1 MSNVKSS
8 YEWQNF
14 CFPGFYIRGH
24 PKLPSLEA
32 SHKMYLFSKFPF
44 QSRAD
49 PELDFG
55 VGELNFLLHVKS
67 FLPLLF
73 PIWNIAVWGGH
84 NLQPPF
90 GSAPVAIISKALKHC
105 LRNNREQFLCCFPC
119 NKFQFPPDP
128 FIMPTVRPTI

>member
-14 CFPGFYIRGH
+14 VFQDFISGGIQNYHLLKQAIKC
-24 PKLPSLEA
+24 
-32 SHKMYLFSKFPF
+32 LFLTVFLSSQGQI
-44 QSRAD
+44 QSWT
-49 PELDFG
+49 LG
-55 VGELNFLLHVKS
+55 GGLNCLLHVKS

-90 GSAPVAIISKALKHC
+90 GSAPVAIIFEALKHC

-119 NKFQFPPDP
+119 NKLQFPPDP
-128 FIMPTVRPTI
+128 FIMPTVLPTI